1 MVTTAATTKQHPRQ
15 QQQQLSRTKR
25 KALAELPDSKPAKV
39 ATPLGLIPLPARLDA
54 QLAEELRRLV
64 AGEEPPF
71 ATSTTSSPSTP
82 GTKSKRRWRLRL
94 PCVPSAATV
103 LHDFVLHQQQQ
114 RQPQSL
120 LSSPAPQQEA
130 VRAPLAC
137 HHPMCQLRA
146 KERLNIALLFGR

>member
-39 ATPLGLIPLPARLDA
+39 ATPLGLTPLPARLDA

-64 AGEEPPF
+64 AGEEPF
-71 ATSTTSSPSTP
+71 ATSSSSPSTP

-103 LHDFVLHQQQQ
+103 LHDFVLHQQQ
-114 RQPQSL
+114 RQPPQSL